1 MQINYTAD
9 AFASLISLINF
20 IEEKNTKGAGI
31 RWLNRYENFLNT
43 TFKNAA
49 TIKLCRNK
57 TFYSLQLKCIYFNDW
72 VIAFSA
78 SADKILIEALLHKSR
93 ISD

>member
-20 IEEKNTKGAGI
+20 IEEKNTNGAGI
-31 RWLNRYENFLNT
+31 RWLGRYENFLSAAFLNT
-43 TFKNAA
+43 A

-57 TFYSLQLKCIYFNDW
+57 TFNRLQLKCIYFNDW
-72 VIAFSA
+72 VIAFSV